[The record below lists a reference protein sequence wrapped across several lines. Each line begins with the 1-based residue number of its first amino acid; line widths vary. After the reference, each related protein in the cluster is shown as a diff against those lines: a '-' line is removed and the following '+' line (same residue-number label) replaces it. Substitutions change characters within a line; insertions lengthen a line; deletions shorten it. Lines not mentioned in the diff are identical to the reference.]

1 MMRLGGESTD
11 GTWEQVMR
19 HSLVFRLSLGALTIA
34 FVALWPRTV
43 VVAAGEKSTPE
54 PRRTSETVAS
64 GLYFPSMNPARG
76 RTLFAGKGCVVC
88 HSVNGIG
95 GAAGPPL
102 DAPAGR
108 QLVNPFSF
116 SARMWRGAEMMI
128 AVQQDVFAE
137 QIYLTGQELFD
148 IIGFAYS
155 RAEQRRFGESDV
167 PHDVLELIE
176 HRHEGHAGHGHPDPH
191 K

>member
-1 MMRLGGESTD
+1 
-11 GTWEQVMR
+11 MR
-19 HSLVFRLSLGALTIA
+19 HSLVFRMSLGALAIA
-34 FVALWPRTV
+34 LVTLWPRII

-54 PRRTSETVAS
+54 PRESSETSAS
-64 GLYFPSMNPARG
+64 GIYFPSMNPARG

-88 HSVNGIG
+88 HSVNGVG
-95 GAAGPPL
+95 GAEGQPL

-116 SARMWRGAEMMI
+116 SARMWRGAEMKI
-128 AVQQDVFAE
+128 AVQKDVFGE

-155 RAEQRRFGESDV
+155 RAEQRMFGEADV
-167 PHDVLELIE
+167 PHDVLELIV
-176 HRHEGHAGHGHPDPH
+176 HGHEGHARHGHPAPH
-191 K
+191 T

>member
-1 MMRLGGESTD
+1 MRNSLG
-11 GTWEQVMR
+11 
-19 HSLVFRLSLGALTIA
+19 FRLSLGALAIA
-34 FVALWPRTV
+34 FLALSPRTV
-43 VVAAGEKSTPE
+43 VVAADGISTPE
-54 PRRTSETVAS
+54 TRGTSGKFAS
-64 GLYFPSMNPARG
+64 GIYLPAMNPARG
-76 RTLFAGKGCVVC
+76 RTLFVGKGCVVC
-88 HSVNGIG
+88 HSVNGVG
-95 GAAGPPL
+95 GDEGRPL

-128 AVQQDVFAE
+128 AVQQDVFGE

-155 RAEQRRFGESDV
+155 RAEQSLFGEADV

-176 HRHEGHAGHGHPDPH
+176 HTDEGHPRHGHPDPH
-191 K
+191 T

>member
-1 MMRLGGESTD
+1 MRY
-11 GTWEQVMR
+11 
-19 HSLVFRLSLGALTIA
+19 SLAFRLSLGALTIA
-34 FVALWPRTV
+34 AVALWPRAV
-43 VVAAGEKSTPE
+43 VLAEHEKSGPTLRAE
-54 PRRTSETVAS
+54 KFVS
-64 GLYFPSMNPARG
+64 GLYLPSMNPARG

-95 GAAGPPL
+95 GEEGPPL

-128 AVQQDVFAE
+128 AVQKDVFGE

-155 RAEQRRFGESDV
+155 RAEQRRFGEADI

-176 HRHEGHAGHGHPDPH
+176 HENEGHTRHGHPDPH
-191 K
+191 N